1 MRATG
6 AIYVVAAVSVAG
18 AVALWLAT
26 GREGYTRW
34 PNAKL
39 EQADAAPAAGESDLL
54 GEIGFTDGEAAA
66 RPSADIQSRFAFG
79 LVPGGFD
86 PKHLLSVAAVAGL
99 AGAASVASFAI
110 GRLGRRHAT

>member
-1 MRATG
+1 MRATR
-6 AIYVVAAVSVAG
+6 AIYVVAAVAVAG

-54 GEIGFTDGEAAA
+54 GEIGFSDGAAA